1 MVYIWLEHSETM
13 LAKYVLN
20 DVPNLFFARNGEPP
34 GLKPRMIV
42 VLLPSTN
49 HKPGNLKLVDGYSY
63 WDVI

>member
-20 DVPNLFFARNGEPP
+20 DVPFFLARNDEPP

-49 HKPGNLKLVDGYSY
+49 HKPGILTLVDGYSY